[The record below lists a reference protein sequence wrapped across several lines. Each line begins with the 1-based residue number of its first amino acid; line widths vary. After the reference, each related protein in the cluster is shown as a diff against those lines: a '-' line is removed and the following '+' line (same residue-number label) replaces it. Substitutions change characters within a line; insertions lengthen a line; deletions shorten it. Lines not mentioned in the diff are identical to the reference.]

1 MIYFDQCSTSYPKA
15 PGVAEQVYE
24 AIKTG
29 CFNINRGGYAGALS
43 TGETVFDTR
52 ERLSR
57 LFGAPKSRNVIL
69 TGGITQSLNMILKGL
84 LKPGDHVVTTQMEHN
99 GVLRPLTQLKATGV
113 EVDIAACTSEGELIM
128 EDFLSKLRPDTKL
141 VVTTHAS
148 NVCGAVLPI
157 REIGAICRQR
167 GILYV
172 VDSAQTAGVLPIH
185 MQNDYIDVLAFAGHK
200 SLLATQGIGGFV
212 ITDEAARHMMP
223 LLSGGTGSFS
233 SSLEV
238 PEHLPDRFEAGTL
251 NLPGIVA
258 LRAALTYIEETG
270 PQNIH
275 AAAHG
280 LFSRFISEAK
290 GIPGLRLVGPSH
302 LENRCPVAALDF
314 TELDNGEVAY
324 RLDET
329 YGIMTRSGLH
339 CAPLAHQALGTFPK
353 GVVRCS
359 FGHTNT
365 QEEVDVLLS
374 ALREITRSA

>member
-1 MIYFDQCSTSYPKA
+1 MWS
-15 PGVAEQVYE
+15 
-24 AIKTG
+24 
-29 CFNINRGGYAGALS
+29 
-43 TGETVFDTR
+43 
-52 ERLSR
+52 
-57 LFGAPKSRNVIL
+57 
-69 TGGITQSLNMILKGL
+69 
-84 LKPGDHVVTTQMEHN
+84 
-99 GVLRPLTQLKATGV
+99 
-113 EVDIAACTSEGELIM
+113 DIAACTSEGELIM

-212 ITDEAARHMMP
+212 ITDEAARHMTP

-270 PQNIH
+270 PQNIY